1 MLLIATEIA
10 WRASLHGNTWVVSRC
25 HDLGLLA
32 KEVDQ
37 AVQVKVLR
45 GSLLTLWPT
54 TVEQTLV
61 CKDLRTVHIE
71 RAAELDEAIFCKRC
85 YNLVVFQRLVYLL
98 LHLLKLSLFLFFPF
112 FQGALIPY
120 SKENKLNIILA
131 ELTRLGHL

>member
-1 MLLIATEIA
+1 MLLVATEIA
-10 WRASLHGNTWVVSRC
+10 WRASLHGDTWVVSRC

-71 RAAELDEAIFCKRC
+71 RAAELDEAILCKRC
-85 YNLVVFQRLVYLL
+85 NNLVVFQRLVYLL
-98 LHLLKLSLFLFFPF
+98 LHLLKLCLFLLLPF
-112 FQGALIPY
+112 LKGALIPY
-120 SKENKLNIILA
+120 SKKIELKIILA
-131 ELTRLGHL
+131 ELTRLSHL